1 MTHMGETLPFFGWRL
16 DQRARAFADHTPE
29 VTPSELVR
37 RNIWITTAGAFSD
50 QPLRCALDALG
61 EDNVMYSVDYPFESM
76 TEAAGWLDPAELDAK
91 VRAKIEHQ
99 NAQALV
105 NLHRSS
111 TSQTV
116 ATGII

>member
-1 MTHMGETLPFFGWRL
+1 
-16 DQRARAFADHTPE
+16 
-29 VTPSELVR
+29 
-37 RNIWITTAGAFSD
+37 
-50 QPLRCALDALG
+50 
-61 EDNVMYSVDYPFESM
+61 M
-76 TEAAGWLDPAELDAK
+76 TEAAGWLDAAELDAK